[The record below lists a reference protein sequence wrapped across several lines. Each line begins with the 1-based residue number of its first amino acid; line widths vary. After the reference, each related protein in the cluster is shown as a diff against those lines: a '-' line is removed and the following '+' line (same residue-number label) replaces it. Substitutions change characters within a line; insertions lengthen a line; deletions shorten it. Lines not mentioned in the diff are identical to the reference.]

1 MVGIEEAC
9 SGIRSLQASCMLALF
24 FYVLYR
30 LPKRRILLCLSGALA
45 FSFSTNLLRT
55 ISLTTVAARCGIN
68 SMLRWHELTGTVS
81 ALACFSCVW
90 FLAARLR
97 NLRENRNYRGKRPD
111 LSEGRIAGDV
121 ESGALPRRRYG
132 GGPTLIKTTR
142 VPMKLAIVLLGL
154 VASAEFATWGW
165 YGSRERDLPPAVT
178 WHINAPREQ
187 QQLRELG
194 MSDET
199 RRLLRYDEG
208 INLGWTDH
216 HGLQW
221 QAIFLHWNPGG
232 AAGRLARNHTPG
244 DCLAAAGVRSLAE
257 GTQQVISAHGLRLPI
272 RTYVARTERGLARV
286 YYCLWED
293 RSTSRSFGP
302 AYSTYAARLA
312 AVLAGVRNSGQR
324 SLELVVWNAL
334 SEREAEESV
343 QTVLTAIIRTDR

>member
-1 MVGIEEAC
+1 
-9 SGIRSLQASCMLALF
+9 
-24 FYVLYR
+24 
-30 LPKRRILLCLSGALA
+30 LSGAVA
-45 FSFSTNLLRT
+45 FSFFTNLLRT

-81 ALACFSCVW
+81 ALVCFGCVW

-97 NLRENRNYRGKRPD
+97 KPNRPAIRPD
-111 LSEGRIAGDV
+111 SGDGLMSV
-121 ESGALPRRRYG
+121 AI
-132 GGPTLIKTTR
+132 LIQPHG
-142 VPMKLAIVLLGL
+142 VSMKLAAVL
-154 VASAEFATWGW
+154 VALVAGAEFATWGW

-221 QAIFLHWNPGG
+221 QAIFLRWNPGG

-244 DCLAAAGVRSLAE
+244 DCLAAAGARQLAE
-257 GTQQVISAHGLRLPI
+257 GGQQVISAHDLRLPF
-272 RTYVARTERGLARV
+272 RTYVARTERGLARI

-293 RSTSRSFGP
+293 RSASRSFGP

-312 AVLAGVRNSGQR
+312 AVRAGVRNCGQR
-324 SLELVVWNAL
+324 SLELAVWNAL
-334 SEREAEESV
+334 SEKEAEESV
-343 QTVLTAIIRTDR
+343 RTLLATIIETDR

>member
-9 SGIRSLQASCMLALF
+9 SGIRSLQASCMLALVF
-24 FYVLYR
+24 GILYS
-30 LPKRRILLCLSGALA
+30 LSKRHIFLCLSGAVA
-45 FSFSTNLLRT
+45 FSFFTNLLRT

-81 ALACFSCVW
+81 ALVCFGCVW

-97 NLRENRNYRGKRPD
+97 NLRENSSSRGKRSD
-111 LSEGRIAGDV
+111 LSERLIAGSV
-121 ESGALPRRRYG
+121 ECGALPRRRYECG
-132 GGPTLIKTTR
+132 STLIQPR
-142 VPMKLAIVLLGL
+142 GVSVKLATVLAAL
-154 VASAEFATWGW
+154 VAGAEVATWAW

-312 AVLAGVRNSGQR
+312 AVRAGVRNCGQR
-324 SLELVVWNAL
+324 SLELAVWNAL
-334 SEREAEESV
+334 SEKEAEESV
-343 QTVLTAIIRTDR
+343 RTLLTTIIETDR